1 MLALD
6 FLLGTSLNLVRRIL
20 KLFVKRKFGD
30 FPQIWLICGNYR
42 KGEKLKDIKKD
53 AEIDDEGSQVEMRGN
68 GFCWH

>member
-1 MLALD
+1 ML
-6 FLLGTSLNLVRRIL
+6 T
-20 KLFVKRKFGD
+20 KKKKKKKKRKFGD
-30 FPQIWLICGNYR
+30 YPQIWLICGNYR